1 MESFSYDF
9 PMSSKN
15 LLSTDNHLLQLA
27 RRGRLRLPKSTSD
40 SGHRLVDR
48 LLYPIAVAIYG
59 IMAPILAG
67 LCLLPLLP
75 ILLLTQDSESLQAS
89 ILGASSNP
97 ILLVIVFA
105 PLFLLVWLWL
115 WLFEQRPPW
124 TTGLEWPRW
133 LAKYMRGL
141 LVGLLM
147 FSAAIAILALFGAL
161 KRDTT
166 GTSGLSA
173 LTIGS
178 VIIVFGGWMVQ
189 GAAEELLTRGFVLPV
204 FGVRFG
210 AIVGI
215 LVSSML
221 FMILHLLNSNISPIA
236 LLNLFLF
243 GVFAALF
250 ALFEGG
256 LWGIFAIHSI
266 WNWAQGNLFG
276 FEVSGSDVGPAVIVN
291 LSETG
296 PDWLTGGPFGP
307 EGGLAVT
314 LVLVTS
320 SFIVWFAY
328 GRTKG
333 QENSPVLENT
343 T

>member
-1 MESFSYDF
+1 
-9 PMSSKN
+9 MSAN
-15 LLSTDNHLLQLA
+15 NHLFQLA
-27 RRGRLRLPKSTSD
+27 RKGQLRLPKSTSD
-40 SGHRLVDR
+40 SARRIVDR

-59 IMAPILAG
+59 IITPILAG
-67 LCLLPLLP
+67 ICLLPLLP
-75 ILLLTQDSESLQAS
+75 ILLLTQDSETLQAS
-89 ILGASSNP
+89 LLGSSANP
-97 ILLVIVFA
+97 LLLVIVFA
-105 PLFLLVWLWL
+105 PLFPLVWLWL

-133 LAKYMRGL
+133 LAKYLRGL

-147 FSAAIAILALFGAL
+147 FTAAIAILALFGAL
-161 KRDTT
+161 KRDTG

-173 LTIGS
+173 LAIGS
-178 VIIVFGGWMVQ
+178 AIIVFGGWMVQ
-189 GAAEELLTRGFVLPV
+189 GAAEELLTRGLVLPV

-210 AIVGI
+210 AIAGI
-215 LVSSML
+215 LVSSIL
-221 FMILHLLNSNISPIA
+221 FMILHLLNANISPIA

-276 FEVSGSDVGPAVIVN
+276 FEVSGSEVGPAVIFD
-291 LSETG
+291 LSEAG

-314 LVLVTS
+314 TVLIIS
-320 SFIVWFAY
+320 SLTVWLAY
-328 GRTKG
+328 RRKNG
-333 QENSPVLENT
+333 QGTAPGLDNPA
-343 T
+343 

>member
-1 MESFSYDF
+1 M
-9 PMSSKN
+9 PSKN
-15 LLSTDNHLLQLA
+15 LLSAENHLFQLA
-27 RRGRLRLPKSTSD
+27 RRGQLRLPKSTSD
-40 SGHRLVDR
+40 NGRRFIDR
-48 LLYPIAVAIYG
+48 LLYPIAVAFYG

-75 ILLLTQDSESLQAS
+75 IVLLTQDPESLQAS
-89 ILGASSNP
+89 ILGSSSNP
-97 ILLVIVFA
+97 LLLVIVFA
-105 PLFLLVWLWL
+105 PIFLLVWLWL

-133 LAKYMRGL
+133 LAKYFRGL

-147 FSAAIAILALFGAL
+147 FSAAIAILALFGTL
-161 KRDTT
+161 KWD
-166 GTSGLSA
+166 SGGMIGFNA

-178 VIIVFGGWMVQ
+178 AIIVFGGWMVQ
-189 GAAEELLTRGFVLPV
+189 GAAEELLTRGFVLPI

-210 AIVGI
+210 ATVGI
-215 LVSSML
+215 LVSSIL
-221 FMILHLLNSNISPIA
+221 FMILHLLNSHISPIA

-276 FEVSGSDVGPAVIVN
+276 FEVSGSEVGTAVIFN
-291 LSETG
+291 LSEAG

-314 LVLVTS
+314 VVLVMS
-320 SFIVWFAY
+320 SLIVWFTF
-328 GRTKG
+328 GRGKE
-333 QENSPVLENT
+333 QEKSPVLESST
-343 T
+343 